1 MITLNKFQITKA
13 LLIFAGGFLTLF
25 GFWLFLNP
33 GTFHGYDELR
43 KFFMNKLVKFEPVP
57 AASYNPLL
65 MSGNIIYVLG
75 GSPQI
80 LEGRFYTASDLYKR
94 GVAKKI
100 LIHTSPI
107 MMEYDPSIKR
117 NLTFNEWALGKLIG
131 LGIKKEDIELVATE
145 TGLFGTYSEAR
156 AISSVVL
163 KRGCRTL
170 ILVSSKYHTERVW
183 ESFSKFNKN
192 RELNL
197 YVYSSED
204 DPTMHPLILEYL
216 KLMVYRRFLL

>member
-13 LLIFAGGFLTLF
+13 LLIFAGGLLGLL

-33 GTFHGYDELR
+33 GTFQGYEELR
-43 KFFMNKLVKFEPVP
+43 KFFISRLVKFEPVP

-65 MSGNIIYVLG
+65 ISSNIIYVLG

-80 LEGRFYTASDLYKR
+80 LEGRFKTASDLYKS
-94 GVAKKI
+94 GMAKKI
-100 LIHTSPI
+100 LIHGSPT
-107 MMEYDPSIKR
+107 MMEFDPSIRR

-131 LGIKKEDIELVATE
+131 LGVKKEDIEPVSTE

-156 AISSVVL
+156 TISNIVL
-163 KRGCRTL
+163 IKGCKTL

-192 RELNL
+192 RKLNL
-197 YVYSSED
+197 YVYTSED
-204 DPTMHPLILEYL
+204 DPDMPALFLEYL
-216 KLMVYRRFLL
+216 KLMAYRSFLL